1 MAEKQVMLTEAGL
14 KKLEDKLEN
23 LKSVRRIEV
32 AERIKQAIDFGDI
45 SENSEYEDAKN
56 EQAFIEGR
64 IEQINDILQ
73 NYVIVDKKV
82 NKDSVDI
89 GSIVVVRDLDE
100 NKNKKFEIVS
110 SVESEPEN
118 MKISD
123 ESPLGKA
130 LLGRKI
136 KDEISVKIPGKI
148 LRLKIIDIV

>member
-1 MAEKQVMLTEAGL
+1 M
-14 KKLEDKLEN
+14 
-23 LKSVRRIEV
+23 
-32 AERIKQAIDFGDI
+32 
-45 SENSEYEDAKN
+45 
-56 EQAFIEGR
+56 
-64 IEQINDILQ
+64 
-73 NYVIVDKKV
+73 
-82 NKDSVDI
+82 

>member
-1 MAEKQVMLTEAGL
+1 MKEYRITQEGYEKLLNDLDYLVKNKRKEIAERLKEAKNSGGDL
-14 KKLEDKLEN
+14 AEN
-23 LKSVRRIEV
+23 L
-32 AERIKQAIDFGDI
+32 
-45 SENSEYEDAKN
+45 EYEYVKN
-56 EQAFIEGR
+56 EQAFVEGR

-73 NYVIVDKKV
+73 NYVIVDKKIK
-82 NKDSVDI
+82 KDSIDI
-89 GSIVVVRDLDE
+89 GSLVVVRDLDE

-136 KDEISVKIPGKI
+136 KDEISVKIPGKV
-148 LRLKIIDIV
+148 LRLKVIDII